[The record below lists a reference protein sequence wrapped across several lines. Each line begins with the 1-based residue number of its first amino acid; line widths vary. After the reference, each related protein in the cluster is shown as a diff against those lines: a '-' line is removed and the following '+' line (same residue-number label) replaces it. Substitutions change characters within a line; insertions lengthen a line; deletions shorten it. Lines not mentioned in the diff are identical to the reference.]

1 MNRHYFRLKKLNGKK
16 LKEVKSFFVVVVCF
30 FMIKPLLANHH
41 VWGSSDFHE
50 RIPSI
55 SFSLQKC
62 KDQKCWECSH
72 SQRAVATFHIS
83 ALEQHTG
90 SWIMTF
96 SGFVINMYT
105 VVLISCFFLKRC
117 FCFIFVMDLC
127 TWMCSGRMEV
137 SDLLELECHMAV
149 SLLI

>member
-1 MNRHYFRLKKLNGKK
+1 MHRHYFRLKKLNGKK
-16 LKEVKSFFVVVVCF
+16 LRVVKSFFFF

-41 VWGSSDFHE
+41 VWDSNDFHE

-62 KDQKCWECSH
+62 KDQKYWECSH
-72 SQRAVATFHIS
+72 SLIAVATFHIP

-96 SGFVINMYT
+96 SGFVINT
-105 VVLISCFFLKRC
+105 DTAVLISCFFKRC
-117 FCFIFVMDLC
+117 LCFIF
-127 TWMCSGRMEV
+127 SYV
-137 SDLLELECHMAV
+137 SVHMNV
-149 SLLI
+149 LREDGGVRSLRTGVPYGCEPSDIGVG

>member
-1 MNRHYFRLKKLNGKK
+1 
-16 LKEVKSFFVVVVCF
+16 
-30 FMIKPLLANHH
+30 MIKPLLANHH
-41 VWGSSDFHE
+41 IWDSSDFHE

-72 SQRAVATFHIS
+72 NQRAVATFHIS

-96 SGFVINMYT
+96 SWFVINTYT

-117 FCFIFVMDLC
+117 FCFIFSYGSMHMDVLREDGGVRSLRTGVPYGC
-127 TWMCSGRMEV
+127 EP
-137 SDLLELECHMAV
+137 SDIGV
-149 SLLI
+149 W

>member
-1 MNRHYFRLKKLNGKK
+1 
-16 LKEVKSFFVVVVCF
+16 
-30 FMIKPLLANHH
+30 MIKPLLANHH
-41 VWGSSDFHE
+41 VWDSSDFHE

-96 SGFVINMYT
+96 SGFVINTYT

-117 FCFIFVMDLC
+117 FCFIFSYVSMHMDVLREDGGVRSLRTGVPYGC
-127 TWMCSGRMEV
+127 EP
-137 SDLLELECHMAV
+137 SDIGV
-149 SLLI
+149 W